1 MLNVLKI
8 FFRAELTRPWLV
20 LTCLVLAGVA
30 EGIGLSSMLPTLT
43 QLTGGTTENSSP
55 YNQMF
60 LDWIAAIGLPP
71 TMTTLVVLLIGG
83 LSAKAILSFFALS
96 YVGYSMAHVATHM
109 RSRLIENLLA
119 VRWSYFTEQRV
130 GRITNTISNDAT
142 RAATAYQTAAKFLS
156 VCVLAVIYVMV
167 AIAISPLLAIA
178 GLGAGAVM
186 VMILSSLTRVSRK
199 SGYKQTDRTSDLVTY
214 VTDALG
220 NIKPLKTM
228 ERQTAFASL
237 FEKKIR
243 FLNKSIRRQVVAAQ
257 AMTYGKELILFNAV
271 GVGIYVAMVWKV
283 PIPELIVMSALFYN
297 VVSIVGKAQQ
307 YLQRSAELESAYFRM
322 TDLIEA
328 VGAQREENPGR
339 KTPTLNHGCRFE
351 KVSFAYG
358 DVPVIHD
365 ITLDIPVGEITV
377 LQGPSGSGKTTLIDL
392 LTGLYRPDEGRV
404 LIDETSLTDID
415 LKLWRRTI
423 GYVPQE
429 LALLHDTVLLNVTL
443 GDEDLTEED
452 AREALIKA
460 DAWDFVSSLPEGL
473 MTVVGERG
481 MKFSGG
487 QRQRVAIARALVTK
501 PKLLILDEV
510 TSALDPN
517 TEMEICKNVQGLAGD
532 HTIVAI
538 THRPAWTEVATRL
551 YRLDY
556 GKLSKVDKSRSIP
569 EAV

>member
-8 FFRAELTRPWLV
+8 FFRAEQTRPWLV
-20 LTCLVLAGVA
+20 LTCLVLAGIA

-43 QLTGGTTENSSP
+43 QITGGTTENSSP

-60 LDWIAAIGLPP
+60 LDGIEAIGLPP

-96 YVGYSMAHVATHM
+96 YVGYSMAHVATHL
-109 RSRLIENLLA
+109 RARLIESLLA

-142 RAATAYQTAAKFLS
+142 RAASAYQTAAKFLS
-156 VCVLAVIYVMV
+156 VCILAIIYMLV
-167 AIAISPLLAIA
+167 ALAISPTLAVA
-178 GLGAGAVM
+178 GLGMGVAM
-186 VMILSSLTRVSRK
+186 VVILSSLTKVSRK

-214 VTDALG
+214 VTDALN

-237 FEKKIR
+237 FTRKIR

-271 GVGIYVAMVWKV
+271 GVGIYVALAWKV

-307 YLQRSAELESAYFRM
+307 FLQRSAELESAYIRLH
-322 TDLIEA
+322 DLIDS
-328 VGAQREENPGR
+328 VDAQREENPGS
-339 KTPTLNHGCRFE
+339 KTPTLTQGCRFE
-351 KVSFAYG
+351 GVSFAYG
-358 DVPVIHD
+358 DAPVIYD
-365 ITLDIPVGEITV
+365 VTLDVPVGEITV

-392 LTGLYRPDEGRV
+392 LTGLYAPDTGDV
-404 LIDETSLTDID
+404 LIDGTPLREIN
-415 LKLWRRTI
+415 LKQWRRMI

-443 GDEDLTEED
+443 GDEGLSEDD
-452 AREALIKA
+452 ARDALIQA
-460 DAWDFVSSLPEGL
+460 DAWDFVSSLPDGL

-517 TEMEICKNVQGLAGD
+517 TEAEICSNVQNLAHD
-532 HTIVAI
+532 YTIIAI

-556 GKLSKVDKSRSIP
+556 GKLSKIDKSRSIP

>member
-8 FFRAELTRPWLV
+8 FFRAERTRPWLV
-20 LTCLVLAGVA
+20 LTCLVLAGIA
-30 EGIGLSSMLPTLT
+30 EGIGLSSMLPTMT
-43 QLTGGTTENSSP
+43 QMTGGATENSSP

-60 LDWIAAIGLPP
+60 LDAVAAVGLPP
-71 TMTTLVVLLIGG
+71 TMTTLVFLLIGG

-96 YVGYSMAHVATHM
+96 YVGYSMAHVATYL
-109 RSRLIENLLA
+109 RSKLIENLLA

-142 RAATAYQTAAKFLS
+142 RAASAYQTAAKFLS
-156 VCVLAVIYVMV
+156 VCILAVIYILV
-167 AIAISPLLAIA
+167 ALAISPVLAIA
-178 GLGAGAVM
+178 GLSAGAAM
-186 VMILSSLTRVSRK
+186 VVILSSLTRVSRK

-214 VTDALG
+214 VTDALN

-228 ERQTAFASL
+228 ERQNAFAAL
-237 FEKKIR
+237 FAKKIQ

-271 GVGIYVAMVWKV
+271 GVGIYVAMVYKV

-307 YLQRSAELESAYFRM
+307 FLQRSAELESAYIRLN
-322 TDLIEA
+322 DLIDTVA
-328 VGAQREENPGR
+328 AQREKNPGS
-339 KTPTLNHGCRFE
+339 KTPTLNQGCRFE
-351 KVSFAYG
+351 NVSFAYENVSVIR
-358 DVPVIHD
+358 DV
-365 ITLDIPVGEITV
+365 TLDIPVGEITV

-392 LTGLYRPDEGRV
+392 LTGLYAPDQGRV
-404 LIDETSLTDID
+404 LIDGVPLTEID
-415 LKLWRRTI
+415 LKQWRRII

-443 GDEDLTEED
+443 GDEHLTEDD

-487 QRQRVAIARALVTK
+487 QRQRVALARALVSK

-510 TSALDPN
+510 TSALDPK
-517 TEMEICKNVQGLAGD
+517 TEAEICKKVQGLAD
-532 HTIVAI
+532 DYTIVAI
-538 THRPAWTEVATRL
+538 THRPAWTEVATSL

-556 GKLSKVDKSRSIP
+556 GNLVKVDKSRAVP
-569 EAV
+569 ETA

>member
-1 MLNVLKI
+1 MLNVLRI
-8 FFRAELTRPWLV
+8 FFRAEQTRPWLV
-20 LTCLVLAGVA
+20 LACLVLAGIA
-30 EGIGLSSMLPTLT
+30 EGIGLSSLLPTIT
-43 QLTGGTTENSSP
+43 HLTGGASENSSP

-60 LDWIAAIGLPP
+60 LDGIESIGLPP
-71 TMTTLVVLLIGG
+71 TMTTLIVLLIGG

-96 YVGYSMAHVATHM
+96 YVGYSMAHVATHL
-109 RSRLIENLLA
+109 RARLIENLLA

-142 RAATAYQTAAKFLS
+142 RAASAYQTAAKFLS
-156 VCVLAVIYVMV
+156 VCILAVIYVLV
-167 AIAISPLLAIA
+167 ATAISPMLALA
-178 GLGAGAVM
+178 GLGAGALM
-186 VMILSSLTRVSRK
+186 VMILSSLTKVSRK

-214 VTDALG
+214 VADALN

-228 ERQTAFASL
+228 GRQTAFAAL
-237 FEKKIR
+237 FTKKIH
-243 FLNKSIRRQVVAAQ
+243 FLNKSIRRQVIAAQ
-257 AMTYGKELILFNAV
+257 AMTYGKELILFNAAGV
-271 GVGIYVAMVWKV
+271 GVYVALVYKI

-297 VVSIVGKAQQ
+297 VVGIVGKAQQ
-307 YLQRSAELESAYFRM
+307 FLQRSAELESAYIRLN
-322 TDLIEA
+322 DLIDTVA
-328 VGAQREENPGR
+328 DQREENPGS
-339 KTPTLNHGCRFE
+339 KTPTLNQGCRFE
-351 KVSFAYG
+351 GVSFAYS
-358 DVPVIHD
+358 DVPVIRD
-365 ITLDIPVGEITV
+365 VTLDVPIGEITV

-392 LTGLYRPDEGRV
+392 LTGLYSPDTGRV
-404 LIDETSLTDID
+404 LIDGVPLREID
-415 LKLWRRTI
+415 LGQWRRMI

-443 GDEDLTEED
+443 GDEGLTEDD
-452 AREALIKA
+452 ARDALMKA

-487 QRQRVAIARALVTK
+487 QRQRVALARALVTK

-517 TEMEICKNVQGLAGD
+517 TEAEICRNVQNLAGD
-532 HTIVAI
+532 YTIIAI
-538 THRPAWTEVATRL
+538 THRPAWTDVATQL

-556 GKLSKVDKSRSIP
+556 GSLSKTDKSHSMP